1 MSRHVRALAALAGVL
16 AAATAGAHGAA
27 ETADAGEAP
36 LALLL
41 AVAAVAYAL
50 GWARLRGRS
59 RLGRGRRTREAC
71 LFAAGLAVLG
81 GATLSPLHEAGA
93 RSFTLHMA
101 EHELLM
107 LVAAPLLA
115 LSRPLATML
124 WAFPPGPRSALA
136 ALGRGGPVART
147 FRTVTDP
154 WFATLAQA
162 VALWTWHVPALFE
175 RALARPAWH
184 YAQHVSFLA
193 TALAFWWAITGA
205 HAGRRGYAVGAFCL
219 FVTSLV
225 GGALGALMALSTSP
239 WYAPYARLGL
249 APFGLT
255 PAEDQQLAGLLMWI
269 PGGLVHAGAALW
281 MLAIWLRQ
289 GRAGEGAA
297 RAA

>member
-1 MSRHVRALAALAGVL
+1 MSRPVRGLAALAGL
-16 AAATAGAHGAA
+16 LGAAAARAHGA
-27 ETADAGEAP
+27 GEAADGGEAA
-36 LALLL
+36 LVALLPI
-41 AVAAVAYAL
+41 AAVAYAL
-50 GWARLRGRS
+50 GWTRLRARS
-59 RLGRGRRTREAC
+59 RLDRARRTREAW
-71 LFAAGLAVLG
+71 LF
-81 GATLSPLHEAGA
+81 
-93 RSFTLHMA
+93 
-101 EHELLM
+101 
-107 LVAAPLLA
+107 AAPLLA

-136 ALGRGGPVART
+136 ALGRGGAVART

-175 RALARPAWH
+175 RALARPGWH
-184 YAQHVSFLA
+184 YAQHASFLA

-205 HAGRRGYAVGAFCL
+205 RAGRRGYAVGAFCL

-289 GRAGEGAA
+289 GRADEGAA